1 MRHTLRSTLGIAIAA
16 AAAAIVALLFGVD
29 RTDIVLDAYIV
40 FVAGLLALAT
50 ARIVSGAFPTP
61 RGVVPRTLAR
71 TSRHYARPDSLRVTE
86 DVVALGQAD
95 HFDLHFRLRPLLR
108 DIAAAGLAAQTGTD
122 LLGSPDRAEAELS
135 PETWSLVRPDRPR
148 PVGSGIQGIDTG
160 SLAAIVG
167 ELERILP
174 S

>member
-1 MRHTLRSTLGIAIAA
+1 MRQALRSTVLLAVVGAIAA
-16 AAAAIVALLFGVD
+16 AVAVLLGVD
-29 RTDIVLDAYIV
+29 RTDIVLDAYLV

-50 ARIVSGAFPTP
+50 TRIVSGAFPGP

-71 TSRHYARPDSLRVTE
+71 PPRRYARPESLRVTE
-86 DVVALGQAD
+86 DIVALGQAD
-95 HFDLHFRLRPLLR
+95 HFDLHFRLRPLLA
-108 DIAAAGLAAQTGTD
+108 DVATAGLAARTGTD
-122 LLGSPDRAEAELS
+122 LLASPERAEAELS

-148 PVGSGIQGIDTG
+148 PEGKGVRGIDTG
-160 SLAAIVG
+160 SLSAIVG